1 MQLFFLAPSSIVVT
15 DTQLLFQQQQRPDLA
30 RLMQMHAAQTAQLGA
45 LGQAP
50 IPGLPPGLLG
60 HPGAVVGPAGLP
72 ASLLGAAAAGIPT
85 SLAQAV
91 SAAGTHP
98 AFASLLAQQ
107 KPAVTSAATDHP
119 LAAAAAAA
127 AAAKSREEELKR
139 AADTNG
145 GKTFV
150 KLHD

>member
-1 MQLFFLAPSSIVVT
+1 
-15 DTQLLFQQQQRPDLA
+15 
-30 RLMQMHAAQTAQLGA
+30 MQMHAAQTAQLGA

>member
-1 MQLFFLAPSSIVVT
+1 
-15 DTQLLFQQQQRPDLA
+15 
-30 RLMQMHAAQTAQLGA
+30 MQMHAAQTAQLGA

-50 IPGLPPGLLG
+50 VPGLPPGLLG
-60 HPGAVVGPAGLP
+60 HPGAAVGPGGLP
-72 ASLLGAAAAGIPT
+72 ASLLGGIPT

-107 KPAVTSAATDHP
+107 KPAVTAAAEHP

-145 GKTFV
+145 GENEII
-150 KLHD
+150 L